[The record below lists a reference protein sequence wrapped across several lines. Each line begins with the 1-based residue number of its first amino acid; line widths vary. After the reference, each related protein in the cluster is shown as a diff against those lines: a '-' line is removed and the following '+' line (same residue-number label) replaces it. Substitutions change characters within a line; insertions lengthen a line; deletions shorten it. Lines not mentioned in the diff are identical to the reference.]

1 MICKRMPLRRDGAA
15 IACQVR
21 SLLGYIDRAGRDAGR
36 GGLVAQGGRNFI
48 ARTRS
53 AQAEEMIA
61 TLTGCP
67 RARQP
72 LEHLVLSWRPDEQ
85 PDRRQVEEAVAILMR
100 GLGLA
105 RHQVLWAQ
113 HADAAG
119 VHLHLLVARVD
130 PESGRP
136 AVIRFLINA
145 LDRAVARIVFAQGWQ
160 PEAGARFEVVE
171 ELTTARETAWETA
184 RGEDDDGWDGSDE
197 RDGYDTDDWPGAGG
211 DAEHGAGLA
220 RALGAG
226 GAGRASG
233 NGRDPVTAEAGWRR
247 GPGRSD
253 AGDRRVADAGR
264 GAGGDDGP
272 RDRGD
277 AAGSGRA
284 GRAPARDEAGAV
296 DASRQDPGRAGE
308 TARTRVAALRQLG
321 AAPRLRAEH
330 WERQLGGLCDGPVPD
345 PLPDCEATADRRA
358 RARARMA
365 QLAGDDDHA
374 RLARSILAL
383 RLRGTHPRRWDDLPL
398 ARTLSEADSLSA
410 PAAVQEVRRGER
422 SLERVAIET
431 AGPLID
437 AAASWPA
444 LHAALARAGIAYR
457 RKGSGAVLVIGGRAV
472 KASTYRKAALGP
484 LTRRLGPYQPAADET
499 PHDATAAKTETLRRA
514 DRVGGAPT
522 RIAEAAPG
530 TDPRMFAALRQ
541 ARHRTALAQAQ
552 FAQACAPLP
561 AASWRAEALLG
572 ARPPAAPDARTMA
585 DRLGLARPR
594 LAPLQ
599 SPKLPGVDP
608 ASALGCCHAA
618 LRAERYG
625 VLVRMLAVSR
635 AGITPHD
642 APAAGSRT
650 PAEPYD
656 RLLQIPLGPLA
667 ALKAAWPRIAAL
679 ARAGARVHL
688 RFAARDQYHVVLRDL
703 DAAGLERLQ
712 AEGHAAALVLETRPG
727 LFDAVLRAPRGGSA
741 DEPAAVRRI
750 GPMLARRY
758 GCAGAGLG
766 LRLCREP
773 EAAAAA
779 TDGASRKPSVPAR
792 VIAWSGAVC
801 ERLAALIAQGARRLR
816 AIRVLSARPLL
827 RPWSSPHGGGG
838 ELLGPA
844 EVAIYHA
851 HRRNVLAA
859 WAGRRPD
866 SSRVDAR
873 VARRLRATG
882 HGEGA
887 VANLITACAATLEP
901 RRRRDWLA
909 YGRHAARLAFAPE
922 AAGDADSRT
931 MAAQVAAWTMLEQRA
946 RSRVEAVAALRS
958 AKVHPIESPTS
969 EPAVAAVRELAPIA
983 ADLPAASIS
992 RAVSV
997 RDDAVPA
1004 LRPPSIEP
1012 TANLPVAGAP
1022 SAAAP
1027 SIDADRPG
1035 QSRPSAEQMAALRPE
1050 EERLAGHLAAS
1061 RAELSEAS
1069 RGRPNEARIRQEFS
1083 PRDLA
1088 AQAADGHRTRAE
1100 APGAEGLRSN
1110 APVSAPAAEAPGRS
1124 SPTPLTPTDWDPLT
1138 DVIARDRPLVSY
1150 LVRALASGDRAIQ
1163 LWRPYLRQA
1172 LGRGLAEQVQTW
1184 YDAIQGEAEQQPA
1197 MDAVRCWTPGWNF
1210 NTVDR
1215 NCRSRG
1221 VRTPER

>member
-1 MICKRMPLRRDGAA
+1 MICKRMPMRRDGAGV
-15 IACQVR
+15 ACQVR

-36 GGLVAQGGRNFI
+36 GGLVARGGRNLV

-85 PDRRQVEEAVAILMR
+85 PGRRQVEQAVAILMR

-105 RHQVLWAQ
+105 HHQVLWAQ

-119 VHLHLLVARVD
+119 VHLHLVVARVD

-171 ELTTARETAWETA
+171 ELTTARKAA
-184 RGEDDDGWDGSDE
+184 RGGDDDEW
-197 RDGYDTDDWPGAGG
+197 DGYDTDDWPGAGG

-226 GAGRASG
+226 GAGGASG
-233 NGRDPVTAEAGWRR
+233 NGRDPVTAEAGRRR
-247 GPGRSD
+247 GPGRSN
-253 AGDRRVADAGR
+253 AGDRRAADAGR

-272 RDRGD
+272 RDRGNP
-277 AAGSGRA
+277 AGSGCA

-308 TARTRVAALRQLG
+308 TARTRVAALRRPG
-321 AAPRLRAEH
+321 AGLKLRAEH
-330 WERQLGGLCDGPVPD
+330 WERQLGGLHDGPDTDPPPD
-345 PLPDCEATADRRA
+345 REATAARRA
-358 RARARMA
+358 RVLARIA

-374 RLARSILAL
+374 RIARMTLAL

-398 ARTLSEADSLSA
+398 ARTLSEADTLSA
-410 PAAVQEVRRGER
+410 PAAAQEVRRGER

-431 AGPLID
+431 VGPLID

-444 LHAALARAGIAYR
+444 LHAALAREGIAYR
-457 RKGSGAVLVIGGRAV
+457 RKSSGAVLVIGGSAV

-499 PHDATAAKTETLRRA
+499 PDDATAAGIETLRGA
-514 DRVGGAPT
+514 DRIGGAPT
-522 RIAEAAPG
+522 RSAEAAPG
-530 TDPRMFAALRQ
+530 TDPRVFAALRQ

-572 ARPPAAPDARTMA
+572 ARPPAAPDARAVA

-594 LAPLQ
+594 LAPLR
-599 SPKLPGVDP
+599 SPELPPVDP

-625 VLVRMLAVSR
+625 VLCRMPAVDP
-635 AGITPHD
+635 AGNPRPD
-642 APAAGSRT
+642 AAAVEART

-656 RLLQIPLGPLA
+656 RLLQIPPGPLA
-667 ALKAAWPRIAAL
+667 AVKAAWPRIAAL
-679 ARAGARVHL
+679 ARAGGRVHL
-688 RFAARDQYHVVLRDL
+688 RFAARDQHHVVLRDL
-703 DAAGLERLQ
+703 DAAGLKRLQ
-712 AEGHAAALVLETRPG
+712 DDGHAAALVLETRPG

-741 DEPAAVRRI
+741 DEPAAVRWI
-750 GPMLARRY
+750 GRMLARRY

-766 LRLCREP
+766 LRLCREL
-773 EAAAAA
+773 EASDA
-779 TDGASRKPSVPAR
+779 DGSESSRKPSVPAR

-801 ERLAALIAQGARRLR
+801 ERLTALIAQGARRLR
-816 AIRVLSARPLL
+816 AIRVLSARPLVQ
-827 RPWSSPHGGGG
+827 PWSAPGSGGG
-838 ELLGPA
+838 EQPGRA

-851 HRRNVLAA
+851 HRRDVLAA

-866 SSRVDAR
+866 TSRVDAR
-873 VARRLRATG
+873 VASRLRATG
-882 HGEGA
+882 HGEAA
-887 VANLITACAATLEP
+887 VATLITACAAALEP
-901 RRRRDWLA
+901 RRRRDWTA
-909 YGRHAARLAFAPE
+909 YGRHAARLAFALE
-922 AAGDADSRT
+922 AIIDADGRT
-931 MAAQVAAWTMLEQRA
+931 TAAQIAAWTMLEQSA
-946 RSRVEAVAALRS
+946 RSRVEVVAALRS
-958 AKVHPIESPTS
+958 AKAHPIESTTP
-969 EPAVAAVRELAPIA
+969 EPLVAPARGVAPIA
-983 ADLPAASIS
+983 AASPAASIS

-1022 SAAAP
+1022 SASAP
-1027 SIDADRPG
+1027 SVDVDRPG
-1035 QSRPSAEQMAALRPE
+1035 PSRPSAEQIAALRPE

-1069 RGRPNEARIRQEFS
+1069 RGRPNEARIRQELG
-1083 PRDLA
+1083 PRNLA
-1088 AQAADGHRTRAE
+1088 AQAADRDTTGAE
-1100 APGAEGLRSN
+1100 AVGYRTD
-1110 APVSAPAAEAPGRS
+1110 AEASGAGSLCKDAPLDGPPARATGRP
-1124 SPTPLTPTDWDPLT
+1124 SPTQPTWTGWDPLT
-1138 DVIARDRPLVSY
+1138 DVTARDRPLVSY
-1150 LVRALASGDRAIQ
+1150 LVRALASGDRAIR
-1163 LWRPYLRQA
+1163 LWRPYLKQA
-1172 LGRGLAEQVQTW
+1172 LGRELAGRVQTW
-1184 YDAIQGEAEQQPA
+1184 YDAIRNEPEQQPA
-1197 MDAVRCWTPGWNF
+1197 MDAVRRWTPGWNF